1 MNEEERDALVD
12 AVYEKYWAP
21 ILEDDDGDIDFRL
34 LKVELYNC
42 LLVGLEYAQVYNF
55 VTDGV
60 LADSVR
66 NYLVNGL
73 EDFLDGQ

>member
-1 MNEEERDALVD
+1 MTEDERNARVD

-21 ILEDDDGDIDFRL
+21 ILEDEDGDIDFQT

-42 LLVGLEYAQVYNF
+42 LMVGLEYAQVYNF

-66 NYLVNGL
+66 NHLVHGL
-73 EDFLDGQ
+73 EEYLDGQ